1 MIKTL
6 FIILCIL
13 AYIVIGI
20 CAAMIEIHQ
29 EIKDFGEV
37 DKEEKYYIGVGFF
50 WPIWLVILIIY
61 YPFSLLGKFFKWYIN
76 KVEKGEDE

>member
-1 MIKTL
+1 MTKTL

-20 CAAMIEIHQ
+20 CAAMLEIHQ
-29 EIKDFGEV
+29 EIKDLGEV
-37 DKEEKYYIGVGFF
+37 DKEEEYYIVVGFL
-50 WPIWLVILIIY
+50 WPMCLVILIIT
-61 YPFSLLGKFFKWYIN
+61 YPFSLLSKFFKWYID